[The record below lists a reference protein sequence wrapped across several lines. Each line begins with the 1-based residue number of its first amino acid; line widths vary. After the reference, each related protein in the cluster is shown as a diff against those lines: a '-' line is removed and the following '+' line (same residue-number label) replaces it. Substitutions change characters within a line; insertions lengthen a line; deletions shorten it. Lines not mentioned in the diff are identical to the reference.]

1 MNYLF
6 IRLTFVMIFNYKI
19 IKVTKREIGA
29 GMLGKAEIIYFRV
42 SKIEIL

>member
-6 IRLTFVMIFNYKI
+6 IRLTFVMIFNYRN
-19 IKVTKREIGA
+19 IKVNKIEIGA
-29 GMLGKAEIIYFRV
+29 GMLGKAEIIYFRI

>member
-6 IRLTFVMIFNYKI
+6 IRLTFVMIFNYRN
-19 IKVTKREIGA
+19 IKVTKIEIGA